1 MNLLFLAPRVPW
13 PLDTGAKIRTFHL
26 LRGLARAHRVTLLAF
41 YDSETERQAA
51 GALTDVGAEI
61 EIVPR
66 ALDVR
71 ARALDAALGLVGPL
85 PYNIRKYE
93 RAVMR
98 ARIRQVQLR
107 QRIDLV
113 HCDHLH
119 MSQYGPMFDVP
130 FVIDEH
136 NIECLILKRYAQ
148 DARERLPLRAGY
160 AQQYLLLRRYE
171 AGQAERS
178 WACLV
183 CSEEDRR
190 ELSDISK
197 QRNLRVVPNG
207 VDLEFFGD
215 PNVRLLAEG
224 HLVFTGSMDWQPNE
238 DAVLWFYSE
247 VLPEIRYVFPR
258 LPFYVVGRNPTSHLT
273 AIGAKDPATV
283 VTGTVTDVRPYLRG
297 ALGLVVPI
305 RVGGGT
311 RLKILEAFAARVPV
325 LSTRVGAE
333 GIAAEPEEHYL
344 RAETPREFAVQVRR
358 LATDQAL
365 RQKLTDNAA
374 DLVNRR
380 YGWDVISSEVASFYE
395 GAPPRTVHP

>member
-1 MNLLFLAPRVPW
+1 VNLLFLAPRVPW

-26 LRGLARAHRVTLLAF
+26 LRGLARVHRVTLLTF
-41 YDSETERQAA
+41 YDSELERQAA
-51 GALTDVGAEI
+51 GALTDLGVEI

-66 ALDVR
+66 AVDVR
-71 ARALDAALGLVGPL
+71 ARGLDFGLGALGPL

-93 RAVMR
+93 RAAMR

-107 QRIDLV
+107 QRIDVV

-119 MSQYGPMFDVP
+119 MSQYGTMFDVP

-136 NIECLILKRYAQ
+136 NIESQIVRRYAA
-148 DARERLPLRAGY
+148 DHRAGLLKRAGY
-160 AQQYLLLRRYE
+160 LEQYVLLRRYE
-171 AGQAERS
+171 AAQAERA

-215 PNVRLLAEG
+215 TNVRLLAEG

-238 DAVLWFYSE
+238 DAARWFHGE

-258 LPFYVVGRNPTSHLT
+258 LPFYVVGRNPSAHLM
-273 AIGAKDPATV
+273 ALGAKDPSTV
-283 VTGTVTDVRPYLRG
+283 VTGTVVDVRPYLRG
-297 ALGLVVPI
+297 AIALVVPI

-325 LSTRVGAE
+325 LSTKVGAE

-344 RAETPREFAVQVRR
+344 RADTPREFAVQVRR

-365 RQKLTDNAA
+365 RQKLTENAA
-374 DLVNRR
+374 QLVNRR
-380 YGWDVISSEVASFYE
+380 YGWDVISREVASFYE